1 MVVLFED
8 LYSDISE
15 RDLFENLIKKL
26 ELFFFVTDEEKNNL
40 EQLHLNV
47 LARLRTC
54 IKGVENK
61 YFKREEKL
69 FFSYVH
75 SGQYL
80 IYLYY
85 YSHECSKK
93 GLVSLKDKLYYLN
106 KILHS
111 VDIYSDVSL
120 PEVFFLEHPM
130 STVLGRAEYGS
141 NFFAMQGCTIGGNKA
156 KYPVIGNHLKM
167 YSNSKILGACNIG
180 NNVTLAAN
188 TYVKDTDI
196 PDNSIVFG
204 QSPDL
209 IIKLKK

>member
-1 MVVLFED
+1 MEILFED

-26 ELFFFVTDEEKNNL
+26 ELFFFVTTEEKNNL
-40 EQLHLNV
+40 EQLHLDV

-54 IKGVENK
+54 IKGIENK
-61 YFKREEKL
+61 YFKFKEKPL
-69 FFSYVH
+69 FSYVH

-85 YSHECSKK
+85 FSNECSKN
-93 GLVSLKDKLYYLN
+93 GFVSLKDKLYYLN

-111 VDIYSDVSL
+111 VDIYGDVNL
-120 PEVFFLEHPM
+120 PDVFFLEHPM

-156 KYPVIGNHLKM
+156 IYPILGDDLRM

-180 NNVTLAAN
+180 NNVSIAAN

-196 PDNSIVFG
+196 PDNSLVFG
-204 QSPDL
+204 QSPNL
-209 IIKLKK
+209 IIKVKK